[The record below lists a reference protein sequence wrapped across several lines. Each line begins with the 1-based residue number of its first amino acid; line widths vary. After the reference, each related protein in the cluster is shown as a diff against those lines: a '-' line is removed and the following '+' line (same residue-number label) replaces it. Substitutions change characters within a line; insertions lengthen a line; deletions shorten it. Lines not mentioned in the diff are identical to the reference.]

1 MGTNELPS
9 SRTDRQHAAPFLG
22 MSVALQMTLAVAANP
37 VAAAPARTSLNEV
50 ASWGYQLQ
58 HVDRELVAASHYDLM
73 VIDFSQDGSAG
84 TAFTWAEVQA
94 MRRKPDGSSR
104 IVLAYLSIG
113 EAEDYRSYW
122 QDSWAASPPDWLGQ
136 ENPDWPG
143 NYAVRFWDTH
153 WQSVI
158 MGSPDAYLDRIVAA
172 GFDGVYLDR
181 IDAFDVDHPSL
192 PRATRMQRMAE
203 FVSAIAAYARGF
215 EPGFFVMG
223 QNGEEL
229 LDNTAYAAAIE
240 GVGKEDLFFG
250 IDGDDAMNSTGELR
264 ASLGPLQRFKAS
276 GKPVF
281 LVEYV
286 STPDAMA
293 RVRKNAA
300 VLGFPLFIGNRE
312 LDDVRSR

>member
-1 MGTNELPS
+1 MGTTELPS
-9 SRTDRQHAAPFLG
+9 SRSDRPHSLPILG
-22 MSVALQMTLAVAANP
+22 MSVALQLAVAMAANP
-37 VAAAPARTSLNEV
+37 IAAAPARTNLNDV

-58 HVDRELVAASHYDLM
+58 YVDRDLVASSDYDLM
-73 VIDFSQDGSAG
+73 VIDFSHDGSAA

-122 QDSWAASPPDWLGQ
+122 QSSWAASPPGWLGQ

-143 NYAVRFWDTH
+143 NYAVRFWDPR
-153 WQSVI
+153 WQDVI
-158 MGSPDAYLDRIVAA
+158 LGSPEAYLDRIIAA

-181 IDAFDVDHPSL
+181 IDTFDVEVPGIA
-192 PRATRMQRMAE
+192 RETRMQRMAE
-203 FVSAIAAYARGF
+203 FVSAIASYAR
-215 EPGFFVMG
+215 ELRPGFIIMG

-229 LDNTAYAAAIE
+229 LDNSTYAAAIDA
-240 GVGKEDLFFG
+240 VGKEDLFFG
-250 IDGDDAMNSTGELR
+250 IDGDDTQNSNGELR
-264 ASLGPLQRFKAS
+264 ASLRPLQRFKAG

-286 STPDAMA
+286 STPDAKA
-293 RVRKNAA
+293 RVRENAA
-300 VLGFPLFIGNRE
+300 TLGLPLFIGNRE